1 MRKYVNSTGIPL
13 SLSVFL
19 ATDSYD
25 HNENVI
31 SVTTLIKPI
40 RQTILAARVP
50 VEASLIDIAG
60 LVYSR
65 VGSAVHDAIENAWLN
80 NYHDAMKSLGYPQ
93 KLIDRVVINPEEHEL
108 KDDSLPVYLEQRE
121 YKKVQGKTVAGKFD
135 IVIDGQVEDF
145 KNTSVFTYIMST
157 NTDDYILQGS
167 MYRWL
172 NPKKITKDTMA
183 IHFIF
188 RDWQAMRAKTE
199 ANYPPSNTVVKTYK
213 LMSVEQTD
221 MYVNNRISLLDTYW
235 DAPENDIPRCT
246 DEELWRKEPIWKYYK
261 NPANKA
267 RSTKNFDNKQDAYL
281 RLSQDGNVGEVLEVP
296 GQVTACKYCAA
307 FPVCSQKDD
316 LIASG
321 SLIL

>member
-25 HNENVI
+25 HNDKVI

>member
-25 HNENVI
+25 HNDKVI

-50 VEASLIDIAG
+50 VEASLTDIAG

-80 NYHDAMKSLGYPQ
+80 NYHGAMKSLGYPQ
-93 KLIDRVVINPEEHEL
+93 KLIDRVIINPEDHEL
-108 KDDSLPVYLEQRE
+108 KEDSLPVYLEQRE
-121 YKKVQGKTVAGKFD
+121 YKEVRGKTVAGKFD

-213 LMSVEQTD
+213 LMSVEETD
-221 MYVNNRISLLDTYW
+221 MYVNNRISLLDMYW

-246 DEELWRKEPIWKYYK
+246 DEELWRKDPTWKYYK
-261 NPANKA
+261 NPASKA

>member
-13 SLSVFL
+13 SLAVFL
-19 ATDSYD
+19 ATDNYD
-25 HNENVI
+25 HDDKVI

-40 RQTILAARVP
+40 RQVILASRVP
-50 VEASLIDIAG
+50 VESSLIDVAG

-65 VGSAVHDAIENAWLN
+65 VGSAIHDGIEAAWTN
-80 NYHDAMKSLGYPQ
+80 NYVKAMQALGYPQ
-93 KLIDRVVINPEEHEL
+93 KLIDRVAINPTA
-108 KDDSLPVYLEQRE
+108 DQITPDMLPVYLEQRA
-121 YKKVQGKTVAGKFD
+121 YKEVMGKTVAGKFD

-145 KNTSVFTYIMST
+145 KNTSVFTYTSASKS
-157 NTDDYILQGS
+157 DDHILQGS

-172 NPKKITKDTMA
+172 SPDIITKDTMA

-199 ANYPPSNTVVKTYK
+199 ANYPASNTVVKTHQ
-213 LMSVEQTD
+213 LMSVEDTD
-221 MYVNNRISLLDTYW
+221 NYVKGRINLLNKFW
-235 DAPENDIPRCT
+235 DAPEATIPLCT
-246 DEELWRKEPIWKYYK
+246 DEELWRKEPVWKYYK
-261 NPANKA
+261 NPESRA

-281 RLSQDGNVGEVLEVP
+281 RLSQDSNVGIVVEVP

-316 LIASG
+316 LIAAG

>member
-25 HNENVI
+25 HNDKVI

-50 VEASLIDIAG
+50 VEASLVDIAG

-108 KDDSLPVYLEQRE
+108 KADSLPVYLEQRE

-172 NPKKITKDTMA
+172 NPEKITKGTMA

-221 MYVNNRISLLDTYW
+221 MYVNNRISLLDMYW

>member
-25 HNENVI
+25 HDDKVI

-50 VEASLIDIAG
+50 VEASLVDIAG

-65 VGSAVHDAIENAWLN
+65 VGSAVHDAIENAWTN

-93 KLIDRVVINPEEHEL
+93 KLIDRVIINPEEHEL
-108 KDDSLPVYLEQRE
+108 KDDSLPVYLEQRN

-172 NPKKITKDTMA
+172 DPKKITKDTMA

-213 LMSVEQTD
+213 LMSVEETD
-221 MYVNNRISLLDTYW
+221 MYVNNRISLLDKYW
-235 DAPENDIPRCT
+235 NAPENEIPRCT
-246 DEELWRKEPIWKYYK
+246 DKELWRKEPTWKYYK
-261 NPANKA
+261 NPASKA

-281 RLSQDGNVGEVLEVP
+281 RLSQDGNVGEVIEVP